1 MPEMPTDPVQTP
13 VVLAVVLADVVYR
26 DPISN
31 KYSMIGTFSGV
42 ASRTFPC
49 THPSLGIYVAMT
61 DVYGEIPLVI
71 TIVNAENGKEIFRIE
86 GGMKTASPL
95 AVVEFGVTV
104 HNVEFPEPANYRL
117 QLSASRDATPLLE
130 RRITATRTV
139 NQTTGLDG
147 FGDFTSNSDDD
158 HDDED
163 DDLTT

>member
-1 MPEMPTDPVQTP
+1 MSELPSDPVQTP
-13 VVLAVVLADVVYR
+13 LVLALVLADVVYR

-71 TIVNAENGKEIFRIE
+71 TIVNAENGTEIFRIE

-104 HNVEFPEPANYRL
+104 HNVEFPEPAKYRL
-117 QLSASRDATPLLE
+117 QLSATRDGTPLLE
-130 RRITATRTV
+130 RRIAATRVATLAS
-139 NQTTGLDG
+139 G
-147 FGDFTSNSDDD
+147 
-158 HDDED
+158 DDED
-163 DDLTT
+163 EDDGDEDVSEI

>member
-1 MPEMPTDPVQTP
+1 
-13 VVLAVVLADVVYR
+13 VYR

-49 THPSLGIYVAMT
+49 NHPSLGIYVAMT
-61 DVYGEIPLVI
+61 DVYGEIPLII
-71 TIVNAENGKEIFRIE
+71 TIVNAENGSEIFRIE

-117 QLSASRDATPLLE
+117 QLAASRQGVPLLE
-130 RRITATRTV
+130 RRIAATKV
-139 NQTTGLDG
+139 VQPGIGPGLD
-147 FGDFTSNSDDD
+147 
-158 HDDED
+158 EL
-163 DDLTT
+163 DLPG